1 MLPTTGLKPTTPPK
15 SYPANVAD
23 ENGLWPVTPK
33 LNPEYESPSRGVQDE
48 IKAGVIIK
56 KTNSDGS
63 VSFEY
68 QKNESARSLSEIE
81 FTKDGTLLFPGAS
94 PARPYNDGNYVFAV
108 DKGGSLI
115 LGTRTENALPH
126 PTLIGGKD
134 PRVLTAGE
142 LVIKN
147 GEIVEINNQTGH
159 FRSDINSLLHAK
171 GALDTA
177 WKSKFGGSGYPLE
190 VPLRNWKK
198 SP

>member
-1 MLPTTGLKPTTPPK
+1 MLPTTGLKPTTLPK

-33 LNPEYESPSRGVQDE
+33 LNPEYKSPSRGVQEE
-48 IKAGVIIK
+48 INAGVIIK

-171 GALDTA
+171 DALDTA